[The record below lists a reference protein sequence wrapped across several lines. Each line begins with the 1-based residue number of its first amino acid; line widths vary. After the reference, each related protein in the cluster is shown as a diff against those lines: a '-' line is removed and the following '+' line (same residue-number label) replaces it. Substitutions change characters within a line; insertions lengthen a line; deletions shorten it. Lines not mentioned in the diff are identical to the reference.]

1 MKHLFSALAL
11 LMLLS
16 APAHAGGEGHGHEE
30 AALPKQRWQHTGI
43 FGTYDRAAL
52 QRGFQVYKEV
62 CAACHSMK
70 FMSYRN
76 LADLGYNEDE
86 IKAIASQYSV
96 TDGPNDDGEM
106 FDRPGLPSDRFA
118 SPFKN
123 AKAARAANNGAL
135 PPDLSLIIKARRGG
149 EDYIYN
155 LLTGYAPTPEGVQ
168 LQPGMSYNKYFP
180 GHQIAMAQPLSDGQV
195 THSDGHAATQA
206 EAARDVTQFL
216 AWASEPDMEDRKRMG
231 LKVILFLAAFAGIM
245 FAAKRKMWSK
255 LH

>member
-1 MKHLFSALAL
+1 MKHLFSALVL
-11 LMLLS
+11 LLLLS
-16 APAHAGGEGHGHEE
+16 TPAHAGGEE
-30 AALPKQRWQHTGI
+30 AALPKQHWQHAGI

-76 LADLGYNEDE
+76 LADLGYTEDE
-86 IKAIASQYSV
+86 IKAIASQYNV

-106 FDRPGLPSDRFA
+106 FERPGMPSDRFV

-135 PPDLSLIIKARRGG
+135 PSDLSLIIKARRGG
-149 EDYIYN
+149 EDYVYS
-155 LLTGYAPTPEGVQ
+155 LLTGYAPAPEGVQ
-168 LQPGMSYNKYFP
+168 MQPGMSYNKYFP

-195 THSDGHAATQA
+195 THSDGHAATQE
-206 EAARDVTQFL
+206 EAARDVAQFL

-245 FAAKRKMWSK
+245 YAAKRKMWSK